1 MKLITKLF
9 LPVMLFSTL
18 SLQSMAHDMDKK
30 EMPAMTK
37 EQREKMATMHE
48 QVAKCLRSDKSA
60 EDCHEEMKKSCMDMG
75 EDNCPMMRHHK
86 DMKKDMKKK
95 SK

>member
-9 LPVMLFSTL
+9 LPVMLFSAV

-37 EQREKMATMHE
+37 EQREKMATMHDKM
-48 QVAKCLRSDKSA
+48 ATCLRSEKSG
-60 EDCHEEMKKSCMDMG
+60 EDCFEEMKKSCMDMG

-86 DMKKDMKKK
+86 GMMKDMKKK

>member
-9 LPVMLFSTL
+9 LSVTLFGTV

-37 EQREKMATMHE
+37 EQREKMAAMHDKM
-48 QVAKCLRSDKSA
+48 ATCLRSEKSG
-60 EDCHEEMKKSCMDMG
+60 EDCFEEMKKSCMDMG
-75 EDNCPMMRHHK
+75 ADNCPMMRHHK
-86 DMKKDMKKK
+86 DMKKK